1 MVFCTKKVKNASLS
15 DIVTLTMQGITQGSK
30 TSYVFNLRDG
40 VISWCSK
47 RQPIV
52 SVSTTEAE
60 YRAAA
65 VTTQESMCLMQ
76 LIKDLH
82 KAVGYSATMYSD
94 NQSAICLAEYPI
106 FHDRKKHVKIQYH
119 FIMEKVFQGE
129 IKLQHIKTEQ
139 QIADVF
145 TKRLSFQKFESLC

>member
-1 MVFCTKKVKNASLS
+1 M
-15 DIVTLTMQGITQGSK
+15 
-30 TSYVFNLRDG
+30 
-40 VISWCSK
+40 
-47 RQPIV
+47 
-52 SVSTTEAE
+52 SVSTTEAK

-65 VTTQESMCLMQ
+65 VTTQKSMCLMQ

-129 IKLQHIKTEQ
+129 INLQQIKTEQ

-145 TKRLSFQKFESLC
+145 TKGLSFQKFESLC